1 MLFFKKN
8 LVSEKIN
15 SFNDANNLDIYR
27 ELYENSL
34 ILFRTINLKGEI
46 INCNKAYSKA
56 IGYTKNEIIG
66 QNIFAHTAIESLD
79 QMTEMFNTWKS
90 GKCYSNKEIWLRK
103 KNGEKFLGLFSANNL
118 YDNGVL
124 VGSNTAIQDIT
135 EITLL
140 KKEFKN
146 IKRKR
151 QEIMGELSVRIAHDL
166 KNPLSVIKNSIEIL
180 QIKNKSLNEQHLN
193 LFQAINRSILRM
205 DHQINQVFDFV
216 NPKPLDLD
224 ECSVGKIIEY
234 VLSEIIDSK
243 NVVIQ
248 LPENDCM
255 IKCDKTKME
264 NVFAN
269 LLLNAI
275 QAMEGNGTLVITLN
289 ESDSHTKIQIK
300 DSGPGIPDKLVSK
313 IFDPLFT
320 TRQIGTG
327 LGLSSCKTI
336 VEQHGGSISFES
348 KIGQGTVFEIEL
360 PKSTLS
366 LTANNTN
373 SVSES
378 EKLYE

>member
-1 MLFFKKN
+1 MLFFYKN
-8 LVSEKIN
+8 FMSEKIN
-15 SFNDANNLDIYR
+15 SFNDVNNLDIYR

-46 INCNKAYSKA
+46 INCNKAYSEA

-79 QMTEMFNTWKS
+79 EMTEMFNTWKS

-103 KNGEKFLGLFSANNL
+103 RNGEKFLGLFSANNL

-140 KKEFKN
+140 KKEVKN

-151 QEIMGELSVRIAHDL
+151 QEIMGELSIRIAHDL
-166 KNPLSVIKNSIEIL
+166 KNPLGVIKNSVEIL
-180 QIKNKSLNEQHLN
+180 QIRNKSLSEQHLN
-193 LFQAINRSILRM
+193 IFQAINRSILRM
-205 DHQINQVFDFV
+205 DHQINQVFEFV

-224 ECSVGKIIEY
+224 ECSIGNIIES
-234 VLSEIIDSK
+234 VISEMINLE
-243 NVVIQ
+243 NVVIK
-248 LPENDCM
+248 LPENDCV

-275 QAMEGNGTLVITLN
+275 QAMEGSGILIIILDENDYHV
-289 ESDSHTKIQIK
+289 KIRIK
-300 DSGPGIPDKLVSK
+300 DSGPGIPDELFSK

-327 LGLSSCKTI
+327 LGLPSCKTI
-336 VEQHGGSISFES
+336 IEQHGGSISFES
-348 KIGQGTVFEIEL
+348 KIGEGTTFKIEL
-360 PKSTLS
+360 PKSELS
-366 LTANNTN
+366 LITNNTHA
-373 SVSES
+373 VLES
-378 EKLYE
+378 EKFDK